1 MTFAVF
7 VVISYT
13 AEHFA
18 LCQLDIYPMV
28 LETAHKFFALYR
40 IIQLKHQLNCLEAQT
55 NSVQEEVSMYILV
68 PQIDPSV
75 PQLVVQSRR
84 RPLLGPSPG

>member
-1 MTFAVF
+1 MLSYSEGEAVMARWPG
-7 VVISYT
+7 T
-13 AEHFA
+13 
-18 LCQLDIYPMV
+18 
-28 LETAHKFFALYR
+28 KLYYAATVAG
-40 IIQLKHQLNCLEAQT
+40 LLPDTGEY
-55 NSVQEEVSMYILV
+55 EVRNVAGYSLV